1 MMNKEQLIK
10 FTLTKFGAYI
20 IFKEKVARG
29 IKRKNQPKADE
40 LLILGIPSDKLNDWC
55 IENHLLV
62 TSHYVRDSET
72 NEILLTRKEDSY
84 VYDKI

>member
-1 MMNKEQLIK
+1 MNKEQLIK
-10 FTLTKFGAYI
+10 FTLTNFGAYI

-29 IKRKNQPKADE
+29 IKRKNESKADE
-40 LLILGIPSDKLNDWC
+40 VLICGIPNSELNEWC
-55 IENHLLV
+55 IKHKLLV